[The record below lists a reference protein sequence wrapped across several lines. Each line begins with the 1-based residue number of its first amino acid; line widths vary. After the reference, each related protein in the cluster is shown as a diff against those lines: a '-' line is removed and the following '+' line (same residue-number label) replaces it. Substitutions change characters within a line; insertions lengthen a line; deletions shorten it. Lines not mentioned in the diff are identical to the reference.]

1 MQKVFKSV
9 LHRILCALLVLT
21 LMLGVM
27 AMTACNIGE
36 EAEATE
42 PAVQTEES
50 TEDSS
55 KEAATEL
62 PLNEN
67 GKVNVLVFTEDAPKG
82 TKISTKNTAVIE
94 LPAENAPRNVLS
106 SADGIKGLYT
116 NRDFYSGDYVIKS
129 RLVKNKPIIIDKS
142 TITEEIART
151 DKDFVVVTD
160 FIKPNTGEDLYS
172 NIQMLIDKNPGRT
185 LFFPDGEYVISRS
198 LETTSKPGE
207 STSFYFS
214 SGAVLRAG
222 EDWKNEGDKRA
233 LICLGAK
240 EKVNDINTP
249 GSNFYIMGGTFIANG
264 RGDGIA
270 LFYGRETLI
279 KDVVILNSRYGI
291 HIVHPTNSNSSDSDI
306 DDVTIVGNGLP
317 NSAGIV
323 AIGLDNTFSNA
334 RISNVQIGMS
344 LSAAGFTNNCTIEN
358 TAKLDNAI
366 GIQCNSGDA
375 WISNCT
381 VLDCPI
387 AFKLGSYSGFV
398 KQCTAAWPSNFG
410 SEHVAFEAERLKC
423 MIIGGRALFNDNS
436 VPNYFLRSAKGG
448 SGAVVSPI
456 YNTALVSNDNTQSY
470 LAKGSTVADLPAT
483 KKED

>member
-21 LMLGVM
+21 LVLGAT
-27 AMTACNIGE
+27 AMTACNTE
-36 EAEATE
+36 EAGTTE
-42 PAVQTEES
+42 PATQTEEKS
-50 TEDSS
+50 TE
-55 KEAATEL
+55 EVATEV

-67 GKVNVLVFTEDAPKG
+67 GKVNVVVFAEDAPKG
-82 TKISTKNTAVIE
+82 TKISTKNLEVIE
-94 LPAENAPRNVLS
+94 LPVNNVPRNAVT
-106 SADGIKGLYT
+106 DINDVKGLYT
-116 NRDFYSGDYVIKS
+116 NRDFYSGDYVIKN
-129 RLVKNKPIIIDKS
+129 RLVKSKPIIIDKS

-160 FIKPNTGEDLYS
+160 FIKANTGEDLQA
-172 NIQMLIDKNPGRT
+172 NLQMLIDKNPGRT
-185 LFFPDGEYVISRS
+185 LFFPDGEYVINRS
-198 LETTSKPGE
+198 LETTSKPGD

-222 EDWKNEGDKRA
+222 ENWKNDGDKRA

-249 GSNFYIMGGTFIANG
+249 GSNFFIMGGTFIANG

-291 HIVHPTNSNSSDSDI
+291 HIVHPTNSSSSDSDI
-306 DDVTIVGNGLP
+306 DDVTIIGNGLP
-317 NSAGIV
+317 NSMGIV
-323 AIGLDNTFSNA
+323 AVGLDNTFSNA

-358 TAKLDNAI
+358 TAKLDNAV

-381 VLDCPI
+381 VLDCPV
-387 AFKLGSYSGFV
+387 AFRLGSYSGFV
-398 KQCTAAWPSNFG
+398 KQCTAAWPTNFG
-410 SEHVAFEAERLKC
+410 TEHVAFEANALKC
-423 MIIGGRALFNDNS
+423 SIIGGRALFNDSS
-436 VPNYFLRSAKGG
+436 VPNFFLRAARGG
-448 SGAVVSPI
+448 SGAVISPI
-456 YNTALVSNDNTQSY
+456 YNTALVAGDNTQLY
-470 LAKGSTVADLPAT
+470 LAKGSTIVDFPT
-483 KKED
+483 YKKED

>member
-1 MQKVFKSV
+1 MQKKFKSV
-9 LHRILCALLVLT
+9 LHRILGALLVLT
-21 LMLGVM
+21 LLLGVA
-27 AMTACNIGE
+27 AMTACNNSE
-36 EAEATE
+36 EPEVTESEA
-42 PAVQTEES
+42 QTEEG
-50 TEDSS
+50 TE
-55 KEAATEL
+55 EVATEL

-67 GKVNVLVFTEDAPKG
+67 GNVNVVVFAEDAPKG
-82 TKISTKNTAVIE
+82 TKISSKNLEIVE
-94 LPAENAPRNVLS
+94 LPAENVPRNAVTNM
-106 SADGIKGLYT
+106 DEVKGLYT
-116 NRDFYSGDYVIKS
+116 NRDFYKGDYVIEN
-129 RLVKNKPIIIDKS
+129 RLVKKKPIVVDAS

-151 DKDFVVVTD
+151 DKDFVIVTD
-160 FIKPNTGEDLYS
+160 FIKANTGEDIQANL
-172 NIQMLIDKNPGRT
+172 QMLIDKNPGRT
-185 LFFPDGEYVISRS
+185 LFFPDGEYVINRS

-222 EDWKNEGDKRA
+222 ENWKNDGERRA

-249 GSNFYIMGGTFIANG
+249 GSNFFIMGGTFIANG

-291 HIVHPTNSNSSDSDI
+291 HIVHPTNANSSDSDI
-306 DDVTIVGNGLP
+306 DDVTIIGNGLP

-323 AIGLDNTFSNA
+323 AVGLDNTFSNA

-358 TAKLDNAI
+358 TAKLENAV

-410 SEHVAFEAERLKC
+410 AEHVAFEANALKC
-423 MIIGGRALFNDNS
+423 HIIGGKALFNDNG
-436 VPNYFLRSAKGG
+436 VTNIYLRASRGG
-448 SGAVVSPI
+448 NGSVVSPI
-456 YNTALVSNDNTQSY
+456 FNTELCSQSDNTALY
-470 LAKGSTVADLPAT
+470 LAKGSTIISLPVS